1 MSHFEALGQEARW
14 RAIYALLRPLGV
26 GEIITYERMAE
37 VLELDDDADRV
48 TIRAALYRAA
58 REYEQIDKHAVEAVK
73 NVGYRVVEASE
84 HLKLAQRRQ
93 KRAGRQLKRGHDH
106 VVHVDFNGMEPEV
119 RKGFEVTAHAF
130 SMLMDYNRR
139 FDVRQKRLEKVV
151 QETGQRTER
160 NEAEIAELKNRL
172 ARLEHVG

>member
-1 MSHFEALGQEARW
+1 VSRFEALGREARW
-14 RAIYALLRPLGV
+14 RAVYALLKPLKV
-26 GEIITYERMAE
+26 GDILTYECMAE
-37 VLELDDDADRV
+37 AIELDPDDRNK
-48 TIRAALYRAA
+48 IRIALHRAA
-58 REYEQIDKHAVEAVK
+58 REYEQVDKHAVESVP
-73 NVGYRVVEASE
+73 NVGYRVVEAAE

-106 VVHVDFNGMEPEV
+106 VVHVDFNGMDQEV

-130 SMLMDYNRR
+130 SMLLDYNRR
-139 FDVRQKRLEKVV
+139 FDVRQKRLEKVM

-160 NEAEIAELKNRL
+160 NEAEIAELKERL